1 MPYTPTGRPVGRP
14 KTKDYKTIS
23 FKMPQDLLDR
33 VQRYAREHHQSVS
46 ALIREGLEWRM
57 TEGDP
62 RGQPTHGQRYSDN
75 TAFDEL
81 AQPVHLIEEGMPFD
95 EELAGALQASAP
107 QTWGETW
114 SKQAVV
120 ALILRWYEEG
130 MTKTAIATRLNAAHV
145 PPIVGRGHW
154 NSRKVTRAL
163 WYGLQRKRERQALL
177 ARYDPTTAP
186 ALSRE
191 G

>member
-14 KTKDYKTIS
+14 KTKDSKTIS
-23 FKMPQDLLDR
+23 LKMPQDLLDR

-57 TEGDP
+57 TEGAP
-62 RGQPTHGQRYSDN
+62 RGQPAHGQRSAGQ

-81 AQPVHLIEEGMPFD
+81 AQPVPLIEEGMPFD

-145 PPIVGRGHW
+145 PPIAGLVVPGRNNPSLYTVNGRPLYVHL
-154 NSRKVTRAL
+154 N
-163 WYGLQRKRERQALL
+163 GLAIV
-177 ARYDPTTAP
+177 
-186 ALSRE
+186 
-191 G
+191 